1 MFAVIETGGKQYK
14 VANNDIIKVE
24 RLPGKAGDAVKL
36 EKVLMMGD
44 DKDIKIGTPV
54 LAGTS
59 VEAEILEQGR
69 ADKIVV
75 FKKKRRQHYRRK
87 AGHKQD
93 LTVLKITAIGGKKA
107 PAKKAEPKK
116 AEAKKAEPKKVAAKK
131 EAPKNAEA
139 QKAPAKKTPVKKT
152 AAKKAPAK
160 KAPAKKAA
168 KAKEKK

>member
-14 VANNDIIKVE
+14 VAQNDIIKVE

-44 DKDIKIGTPV
+44 DKDVKIGTPM

-59 VEAEILEQGR
+59 VEAEILEQAR
-69 ADKIVV
+69 AGKIVV

-87 AGHKQD
+87 AGHRQD

-116 AEAKKAEPKKVAAKK
+116 AETKKAAPKKTEAK
-131 EAPKNAEA
+131 
-139 QKAPAKKTPVKKT
+139 KAPAKKAKAPAKKA

-160 KAPAKKAA
+160 KKPA
-168 KAKEKK
+168 KAKEKE